1 MWGGGV
7 ARKQKGRTPKE
18 CDLIS
23 IKAIVDYSSTNSS
36 VVSSASST
44 MLMSGITSNNS
55 TSK

>member
-18 CDLIS
+18 CDLVS

-36 VVSSASST
+36 VVSST